1 MADNLTDVAESLVLN
16 WLNPA
21 LGAPTRPTSPLKL
34 RLMTANGSDSAAGT
48 EVTGGSYAAQSV
60 TIGSSSTGSSVT
72 NSADVVYAS
81 MPACTV
87 TGVEIWDSA
96 GSPVRIWY
104 GALSANKTVSSG
116 DTFTITAGSL
126 TLSMG

>member
-60 TIGSSSTGSSVT
+60 TIGSSSAGSSVT